1 MLIAWIFYF
10 SIMYPNKKAK
20 NETNVPHDGL
30 QLNEMLRL

>member
-1 MLIAWIFYF
+1 MFIAWIFYF

-20 NETNVPHDGL
+20 NKINVLHDGL

>member
-1 MLIAWIFYF
+1 MFIAWIFYF

-20 NETNVPHDGL
+20 NEINVPHDGL